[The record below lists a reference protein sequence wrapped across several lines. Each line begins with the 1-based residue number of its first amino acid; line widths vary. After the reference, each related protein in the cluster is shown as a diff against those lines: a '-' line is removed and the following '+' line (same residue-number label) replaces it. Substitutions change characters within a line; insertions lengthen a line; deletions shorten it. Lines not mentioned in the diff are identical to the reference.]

1 MVPALLGVAR
11 GDLSGVDLEFDPRAA
26 VGVVLAAEGYPGT
39 VREGD
44 PISGLEGP
52 FEEGVQVF
60 QAGTSS
66 APDGR
71 IVTAGGRVLA
81 VCALGHGLDEAAAR
95 AYAAVGRIRVPRDA
109 VPKGHREEAMTK
121 PLVLILMGSDSD
133 WDVMSEARKALDD
146 LGVTSEVHVSS
157 AHRTPA
163 RTGQLA
169 REAAGRGIEV
179 VICGAGAA
187 AHLAGVC
194 AAETELPV
202 LGVPLASSD
211 LAGLDALL
219 SMAQM
224 PAGVP
229 VGTLAIGK
237 AGARNAGLLA
247 ARIVAQAHP
256 EVRERVRAQ
265 RERMAKEVEEK
276 DSRLQAKLAAPKR

>member
-1 MVPALLGVAR
+1 M
-11 GDLSGVDLEFDPRAA
+11 
-26 VGVVLAAEGYPGT
+26 
-39 VREGD
+39 
-44 PISGLEGP
+44 
-52 FEEGVQVF
+52 
-60 QAGTSS
+60 TS
-66 APDGR
+66 
-71 IVTAGGRVLA
+71 
-81 VCALGHGLDEAAAR
+81 
-95 AYAAVGRIRVPRDA
+95 
-109 VPKGHREEAMTK
+109 

-133 WDVMSEARKALDD
+133 WEVMSEAKKALDD
-146 LGVTSEVHVSS
+146 LGVESEVHVSS

-179 VICGAGAA
+179 IVAGAGAA

-211 LAGLDALL
+211 LKGLDALL
-219 SMAQM
+219 ATAQM

-247 ARIVAQAHP
+247 GRIVARAHP
-256 EVRERVRAQ
+256 EVGERVRAQ
-265 RERMAKEVEEK
+265 RERMGREVEAK
-276 DSRLQAKLAAPKR
+276 DAALQERIARGS